1 MWSQKSPE
9 SQKLHPPPTPIR
21 TSIQARCSHDSLTRK
36 RTLPAGTQLWA
47 RSARVVEIQQ
57 ESENAH
63 QERASGDTE
72 TQSPLSQMVPLFTCL
87 SFVQVFPFRGVFSYS
102 VDAQNCLRS
111 NRNDSEDA
119 DWPDYLLLGD
129 FIQCAHL
136 SSGFLLVSEDNCH
149 WYKLKIEKVDQK
161 SPTWLYVYLKSS
173 FHLLVTSS
181 FNYMFL
187 PLNTLT

>member
-63 QERASGDTE
+63 QERASGDAE

-111 NRNDSEDA
+111 NRSPSE
-119 DWPDYLLLGD
+119 
-129 FIQCAHL
+129 C
-136 SSGFLLVSEDNCH
+136 S
-149 WYKLKIEKVDQK
+149 
-161 SPTWLYVYLKSS
+161 
-173 FHLLVTSS
+173 LVTRKMQIDQITCYWEILFSVLTS
-181 FNYMFL
+181 
-187 PLNTLT
+187 PLVFSLSLTITAIGINLR